1 MLVLSRRENERLIIG
16 DNIVITI
23 AHIAK
28 GAVRIGIEAPKD
40 VQVQR
45 EEVRC
50 REKRSAVQPLV
61 RVA

>member
-1 MLVLSRRENERLIIG
+1 MLVLSRKQNERLFVG
-16 DNIVITI
+16 DHIVITI
-23 AHIAK
+23 
-28 GAVRIGIEAPKD
+28 VRVAGGKVRVGIEAPPD

-50 REKRSAVQPLV
+50 REQGVANNPLA

>member
-1 MLVLSRRENERLIIG
+1 MLVLSRRENERLFIG

-23 AHIAK
+23 VRVAG
-28 GAVRIGIEAPKD
+28 GAVRVGIEAPD
-40 VQVQR
+40 VVQVQR

-50 REKRSAVQPLV
+50 RERGVANQPLV